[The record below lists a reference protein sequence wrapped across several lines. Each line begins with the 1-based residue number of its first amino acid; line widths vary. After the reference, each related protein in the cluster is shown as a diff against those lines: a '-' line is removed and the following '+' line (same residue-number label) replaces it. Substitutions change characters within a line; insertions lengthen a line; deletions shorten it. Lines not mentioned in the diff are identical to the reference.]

1 MVGAMSFAAPSR
13 GQDRGTMYG
22 TYSGM
27 SFGLVAIAVLS
38 VIALAVMASPLIA
51 VVVAAI
57 IGVFMLIGMSFLRQ
71 RSAAEDQTEG
81 GASDTHAPGPARR
94 RRGHRRPHGEP
105 ASGEG

>member
-1 MVGAMSFAAPSR
+1 
-13 GQDRGTMYG
+13 MYG

-27 SFGLVAIAVLS
+27 SFGLVAVAVLG
-38 VIALAVMASPLIA
+38 VIALAVAASPLIA
-51 VVVAAI
+51 VVIAAI

-81 GASDTHAPGPARR
+81 GASDTPGPARR

>member
-1 MVGAMSFAAPSR
+1 
-13 GQDRGTMYG
+13 MYG

-38 VIALAVMASPLIA
+38 VIALAVAASPLIA
-51 VVVAAI
+51 VVIAAI

-71 RSAAEDQTEG
+71 RSAAEDQTE
-81 GASDTHAPGPARR
+81 ASDTHATGSARR